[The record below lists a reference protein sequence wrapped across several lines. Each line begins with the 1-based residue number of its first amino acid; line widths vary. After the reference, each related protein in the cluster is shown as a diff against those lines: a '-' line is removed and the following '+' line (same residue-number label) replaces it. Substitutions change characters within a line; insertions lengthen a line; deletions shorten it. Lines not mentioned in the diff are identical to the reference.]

1 MRILRNF
8 LGLFLLTAF
17 IFSCV
22 DENESNADFIGTI
35 SEPTNISAMVSITQD
50 NTGLVTITPTGEGVV
65 TFNVDYGDGSE
76 ISGSINPGNSTEHF
90 YSEGT
95 YEATIIGTALDG
107 STAQATVTV
116 VVSFIAPQNLVV
128 DILTSSGSY
137 NILVSASADYAT
149 SFEVLFG
156 DEAGGDATPMQI
168 GEQLSHSY
176 ELAGTYN
183 VTVTALS
190 GGAATTQYSEEIT
203 ITDPPVFDGFS
214 TFEDFEGEVP
224 GNFSFGGVGN
234 VQVVANPDNSGIN
247 NSANVMQCTKDQGA
261 EVWGGM
267 GFAVNGLINFNG
279 NNVLRLKSFAPEVG
293 KVVKVKLETS
303 AGNVAGLTYEFDMVT
318 TVANQWEI
326 LTYDFSGAPDLDY
339 ITAIVFYDF
348 GNQDAGVYHF
358 DDVEVGIGEYIQ
370 GIENFEGDVPESFSF
385 GGVGGVEVIPNPDP
399 SGENTT
405 GNVLQF
411 VKDEGA
417 EVWGGMGFAVDVID
431 FNGASQIH
439 LKSYAPEAG
448 KVVKVKLETSAGNVA
463 GLTHEVDVTT
473 TVANEWETLIYDF
486 TGAPD
491 LEYVSFIVFYDFGN
505 TAGATYRV
513 DEIQLID

>member
-22 DENESNADFIGTI
+22 DENESNADFVGTI
-35 SEPTNISAMVSITQD
+35 SEPTNITALVSITQD

-65 TFNVDYGDGSE
+65 TFNVDYGDGSD

-183 VTVTALS
+183 LS
-190 GGAATTQYSEEIT
+190 
-203 ITDPPVFDGFS
+203 
-214 TFEDFEGEVP
+214 
-224 GNFSFGGVGN
+224 
-234 VQVVANPDNSGIN
+234 
-247 NSANVMQCTKDQGA
+247 
-261 EVWGGM
+261 
-267 GFAVNGLINFNG
+267 LIH
-279 NNVLRLKSFAPEVG
+279 
-293 KVVKVKLETS
+293 
-303 AGNVAGLTYEFDMVT
+303 
-318 TVANQWEI
+318 I
-326 LTYDFSGAPDLDY
+326 
-339 ITAIVFYDF
+339 
-348 GNQDAGVYHF
+348 
-358 DDVEVGIGEYIQ
+358 
-370 GIENFEGDVPESFSF
+370 
-385 GGVGGVEVIPNPDP
+385 
-399 SGENTT
+399 
-405 GNVLQF
+405 
-411 VKDEGA
+411 
-417 EVWGGMGFAVDVID
+417 
-431 FNGASQIH
+431 
-439 LKSYAPEAG
+439 
-448 KVVKVKLETSAGNVA
+448 
-463 GLTHEVDVTT
+463 
-473 TVANEWETLIYDF
+473 
-486 TGAPD
+486 
-491 LEYVSFIVFYDFGN
+491 
-505 TAGATYRV
+505 
-513 DEIQLID
+513 

>member
-1 MRILRNF
+1 MRILKNF

-22 DENESNADFIGTI
+22 DENESNADFVGTI
-35 SEPTNISAMVSITQD
+35 SEPTNISALVSITQD

-65 TFNVDYGDGSE
+65 TFHVDYGDGSD

-90 YSEGT
+90 YAEGT

-107 STAQATVTV
+107 STAEATVTV
-116 VVSFIAPQNLVV
+116 VVSFIAPENLVV

-190 GGAATTQYSEEIT
+190 GGAATTQHFEEIT

-247 NSANVMQCTKDQGA
+247 TSTNVMQCTKDQGA

-267 GFAVNGLINFNG
+267 GFAVNGQINFNG
-279 NNVLRLKSFAPEVG
+279 NNVLRLKSYAPEVG

-417 EVWGGMGFAVDVID
+417 EVWGGMGFAVDIID

-448 KVVKVKLETSAGNVA
+448 KVVKVKLETSSGNVA